1 MNRTRGA
8 KAVGAARPARRRRH
22 SPPALEWVEDAA
34 GQCARTTVIGSR
46 SLLVENHT
54 GILEFSSERVRLST
68 ARGPLCV
75 SGSGLTLRDV
85 RPDALV
91 IRGSIAQVELP
102 CAGGDAPDDA

>member
-1 MNRTRGA
+1 MRISRSARAAASA
-8 KAVGAARPARRRRH
+8 KPARRRRH

-54 GILEFSSERVRLST
+54 GLMDFTAERVRLST

-91 IRGSIAQVELP
+91 IRGSIAQVKLP
-102 CAGGDAPDDA
+102 CAGGDAPDEA